1 MRHDIFGEIT
11 FSVGWKAERTIS
23 LFAKDFT
30 VKLKIQAYYEEDGIT
45 KEQEEAYLVYKEQE
59 ADKLHTA
66 EELLRSYADAP
77 ESRFQ
82 PHTLLFGRD
91 GSCALLCDD
100 GQEPEEGIAVSLLPE
115 VYVVSQDEYL

>member
-45 KEQEEAYLVYKEQE
+45 KEQEEAYLV
-59 ADKLHTA
+59 
-66 EELLRSYADAP
+66 
-77 ESRFQ
+77 F
-82 PHTLLFGRD
+82 
-91 GSCALLCDD
+91 
-100 GQEPEEGIAVSLLPE
+100 I
-115 VYVVSQDEYL
+115 